1 MLSKR
6 EQFEQLWIKATD
18 RLPNPDIHKYI
29 LTYNEQTGLV
39 NSPFSFIV
47 KDIVK
52 YMEGLWAGTVRRPKN
67 TIVALEITHW
77 MPIYKPAESAKE
89 FEKDD
94 LRPEYGYEIIRPS
107 RRVS

>member
-1 MLSKR
+1 MLSKQ

-18 RLPNPDIHKYI
+18 RLPNPEVHKYI
-29 LTYNEQTGLV
+29 LTYNEHSGLV
-39 NSPFSFIV
+39 NSPFSFVV

-52 YMEGLWAGTVRRPKN
+52 YMNGFWAGTIKRPKD
-67 TIVALEITHW
+67 TICALEITHW
-77 MPIYKPAESAKE
+77 MPIYPPAEATKE

-94 LRPEYGYEIIRPS
+94 IRPSYAYETVRPS